1 MSDLERVQF
10 FYDNGNIE
18 YVGTVHPVT
27 QQFHGK
33 GVLFAEEGH
42 LLYVGEFAEGT
53 SKAKAP
59 LIFQTESSSVKEHG

>member
-42 LLYVGEFAEGT
+42 LLYVGEFA
-53 SKAKAP
+53 
-59 LIFQTESSSVKEHG
+59 